1 MLKSC
6 QLFENGGNYDEAEV
20 QWYQTQMDEINEM
33 IAACK
38 TKRLGE
44 VEGLLEE
51 MKRLGV
57 EPEEEFTGEYKHSI
71 EELSAKDGLGKTYG
85 QPRRF
90 AQERLRSEMTKC
102 EEAQKGV
109 DKLLES
115 IDGLIS
121 KAFNEYG
128 RDYDYAKEK
137 VSLSIGIRVNLVSV
151 VRMMIHYGKHLGGF
165 KPVDGNPNYPEDLPR
180 ISYLEDQEDIA
191 LQESEV
197 ELDETRMA
205 DELEHLGP
213 IGFKNANEEYY
224 RFPEAIMNIDK
235 TCRELVTKLYTGDN
249 AKHLVGDEKIPE
261 YLTRFLANMH
271 RQVEE
276 FKINCVRQL
285 RMASEK
291 LVELCQRLPS
301 SIFMYLQQKYE
312 SITLSQIETCST
324 SFQGKAGE
332 DKVAKEEHLR
342 LFRPN
347 LENPANKEMTKE
359 LNE

>member
-1 MLKSC
+1 
-6 QLFENGGNYDEAEV
+6 
-20 QWYQTQMDEINEM
+20 
-33 IAACK
+33 
-38 TKRLGE
+38 
-44 VEGLLEE
+44 
-51 MKRLGV
+51 
-57 EPEEEFTGEYKHSI
+57 
-71 EELSAKDGLGKTYG
+71 
-85 QPRRF
+85 
-90 AQERLRSEMTKC
+90 
-102 EEAQKGV
+102 
-109 DKLLES
+109 
-115 IDGLIS
+115 
-121 KAFNEYG
+121 
-128 RDYDYAKEK
+128 
-137 VSLSIGIRVNLVSV
+137 
-151 VRMMIHYGKHLGGF
+151 MIHYGKHLGGF

-191 LQESEV
+191 LQESEI

-213 IGFKNANEEYY
+213 IGFKNANEEYH

-324 SFQGKAGE
+324 SF
-332 DKVAKEEHLR
+332 
-342 LFRPN
+342 
-347 LENPANKEMTKE
+347 
-359 LNE
+359 